1 MELTKKDRLLLF
13 NQLEILKHLNPDE
26 ADKYEVDQKII
37 VNGYKYHYN
46 ELVKGFDEELD
57 ISVSEYVFDVLQMY
71 RSLNNSYAA
80 LSVEEKYQID
90 IDDIKY
96 RGFDGNEEGAYYS
109 YANFLLEDYDRYSE
123 IYEDEKV
130 ELNSHRS
137 MIRRYDRML
146 ETWKSFNN
154 RYSNLTLAQIKEII
168 K

>member
-26 ADKYEVDQKII
+26 ADRYEIEQKII
-37 VNGYKYHYN
+37 VNGYKYHYD
-46 ELVKGFDEELD
+46 ELVEGFDEDLD

-80 LSVEEKYQID
+80 LSSEEKSQID

-96 RGFDGNEEGAYYS
+96 QGFDGNEEGSYYS
-109 YANFLLEDYDRYSE
+109 YANFLLEDYDRYGE
-123 IYEDEKV
+123 IYDDGKV
-130 ELNSHRS
+130 ELNSHRN

-154 RYSNLTLAQIKEII
+154 RYGNLTLGQIKEII
-168 K
+168 R

>member
-26 ADKYEVDQKII
+26 ADRYEVEQKILA
-37 VNGYKYHYN
+37 NGYKYHYDD
-46 ELVKGFDEELD
+46 LVEGFDEDLD

-71 RSLNNSYAA
+71 RSLNNSY
-80 LSVEEKYQID
+80 LSLNSEEKAQID
-90 IDDIKY
+90 INDIRY
-96 RGFDGNEEGAYYS
+96 QGFDGNEEGAYYR
-109 YANFLLEDYDRYSE
+109 YANFLLEDYDRYGE

-130 ELNSHRS
+130 ELNSHRN

-146 ETWKSFNN
+146 ETWKSFND
-154 RYSNLTLAQIKEII
+154 RYGDLTLDQIKEII

>member
-26 ADKYEVDQKII
+26 ADRYEVEQKI
-37 VNGYKYHYN
+37 VANGYKYHYD
-46 ELVKGFDEELD
+46 ELVEGFDEDLD
-57 ISVSEYVFDVLQMY
+57 IAVSEYVFDVLQMY
-71 RSLNNSYAA
+71 RSLNNSYAS
-80 LSVEEKYQID
+80 LSSEEKSQID
-90 IDDIKY
+90 INNIKY
-96 RGFDGNEEGAYYS
+96 QGFDGNEEGDYYS
-109 YANFLLEDYDRYSE
+109 YANFLLEDYDRYGE

-130 ELNSHRS
+130 ELNSHRN

-154 RYSNLTLAQIKEII
+154 RYGNLTLDQIKEII